1 MSDGYQRPPFGG
13 LTEDEIEA
21 LVDRLTKHVVEN
33 FYKEVGRNVVQKFLW
48 LAGVVTVGVATY
60 LGLTGKMG
68 GP

>member
-1 MSDGYQRPPFGG
+1 MDGQQRPPFGG

-21 LVDRLTKHVVEN
+21 LVERLTKHVVEN

>member
-1 MSDGYQRPPFGG
+1 MDGQQRPPFGG

>member
-1 MSDGYQRPPFGG
+1 MDGQQRPPFGG

-48 LAGVVTVGVATY
+48 LAGVVTVGIATY

>member
-1 MSDGYQRPPFGG
+1 MDGQQRPPFGG

-21 LVDRLTKHVVEN
+21 LVERVTKHVVEN

>member
-1 MSDGYQRPPFGG
+1 MDGNKRPPFGG

-21 LVDRLTKHVVEN
+21 LVERVTKHVVEN

-48 LAGVVTVGVATY
+48 LVGVVTVSVATY
-60 LGLTGKMG
+60 LGLTGKLG

>member
-1 MSDGYQRPPFGG
+1 MDGQRRPPFGG

-21 LVDRLTKHVVEN
+21 LVERVTKHVVEN